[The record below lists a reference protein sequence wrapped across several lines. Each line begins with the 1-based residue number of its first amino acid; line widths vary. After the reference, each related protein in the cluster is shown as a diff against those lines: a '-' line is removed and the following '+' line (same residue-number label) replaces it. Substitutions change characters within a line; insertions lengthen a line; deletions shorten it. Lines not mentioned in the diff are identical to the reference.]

1 MQDAKVTFGNSI
13 TMTHA
18 CYRCCKIKPWQ
29 GLSLTSGVLQ
39 QPTSPVTQQMLAAA
53 QLRAEYVI
61 AEFHALQ
68 MRAHIE
74 QQESSSKINKLQ
86 EAREELQKAMEEQG
100 KVR

>member
-1 MQDAKVTFGNSI
+1 
-13 TMTHA
+13 
-18 CYRCCKIKPWQ
+18 
-29 GLSLTSGVLQ
+29 
-39 QPTSPVTQQMLAAA
+39 
-53 QLRAEYVI
+53 
-61 AEFHALQ
+61 